1 MAAKKSESGS
11 TKKRGRAKSDVVPT
25 MLRMRQDLRDRI
37 EASARR
43 NGNSMN
49 EEMVMRLE
57 VSYMRDQ
64 LEARDTILVEL
75 LTGNRGPTGDL
86 LRDLVIELQKRPHWN
101 LSKEDQAELINCVA
115 FNVLRN
121 GLREDL
127 MKYENFD
134 DFLRRRSVKN
144 DEDAEQ

>member
-1 MAAKKSESGS
+1 
-11 TKKRGRAKSDVVPT
+11 
-25 MLRMRQDLRDRI
+25 
-37 EASARR
+37 
-43 NGNSMN
+43 
-49 EEMVMRLE
+49 MRLE